1 MGVIKVIISNQERFN
16 AMDVIFTKAR
26 SFIVNKVKETST
38 YKEYDLLTIKNNEK
52 ELHLLFE
59 EINEQLRNNDNTLEL
74 MKNPHYNDLI
84 NKADNLS
91 KEQICFGKIKAE
103 MNLVTN
109 EIEVLVET
117 AKENKIFIYDEQRY
131 MDDLVHYMD
140 EINRIAQNVWDEN
153 N

>member
-1 MGVIKVIISNQERFN
+1 MSISNQERFN

-26 SFIVNKVKETST
+26 SFVVNKVKETST

-52 ELHLLFE
+52 ELNLLFE
-59 EINEQLRNNDNTLEL
+59 EINENLRNNDNTLGL
-74 MKNPHYNDLI
+74 MKNPHYNELI

-91 KEQICFGKIKAE
+91 KEQICFGKIKTK
-103 MNLVTN
+103 MNLVTK

-117 AKENKIFIYDEQRY
+117 AKENKTFIYDEQRY
-131 MDDLVHYMD
+131 MDDLIHYMD
-140 EINRIAQNVWDEN
+140 EINRIAHNEWDEN

>member
-1 MGVIKVIISNQERFN
+1 MNISNQERFN
-16 AMDVIFTKAR
+16 AMEAIFKNAR

-74 MKNPHYNDLI
+74 MKNPQYNNLM

-91 KEQICFGKIKAE
+91 KEQICFGKIKAGL
-103 MNLVTN
+103 NLVTK
-109 EIEVLVET
+109 EIKVIVET
-117 AKENKIFIYDEQRY
+117 EKGNKIFIYDEQRY
-131 MDDLVHYMD
+131 MDDLIDYMD
-140 EINRIAQNVWDEN
+140 EINKIAHNEWKEN

>member
-1 MGVIKVIISNQERFN
+1 MSISNQERFN
-16 AMDVIFTKAR
+16 AIDVIFTKAR
-26 SFIVNKVKETST
+26 SFMVNKVKETST

-52 ELHLLFE
+52 ELNLLFE
-59 EINEQLRNNDNTLEL
+59 EINENLRNNDNTLGL
-74 MKNPHYNDLI
+74 MKNPHYNELI

-91 KEQICFGKIKAE
+91 KEQICFGKIKAK
-103 MNLVTN
+103 MNLVTK

-131 MDDLVHYMD
+131 MDDLIHYMD
-140 EINRIAQNVWDEN
+140 EINRIAHNEWDEN